1 MTCQIYGQAGIICV
15 FLFLLA
21 IEIALLFR
29 SVLKSCFKSG
39 LLPILIWSLKSCFSQ
54 QKYHSL
60 SLLMTKSV
68 LSPKRRKSGFYPF
81 FALFSVCLRTNPG
94 PTFFKFRV
102 CTLSVFSGKVV
113 DGQSFF
119 TYRCQHFSS
128 RRNYFEEKPIGF
140 TFLPDFIHSSI
151 WTSL

>member
-1 MTCQIYGQAGIICV
+1 MFQPAKIPFT
-15 FLFLLA
+15 
-21 IEIALLFR
+21 
-29 SVLKSCFKSG
+29 
-39 LLPILIWSLKSCFSQ
+39 ILVDDKIRFEPE
-54 QKYHSL
+54 
-60 SLLMTKSV
+60 TE
-68 LSPKRRKSGFYPF
+68 KSGFYPF